1 MYMRIYNN
9 QLVKVFTTEDL
20 NSSEI
25 ISKIK
30 GREPAG
36 FTFRDENG
44 NIIFHNVDN
53 KISSRELQLMIRK
66 LKTTT
71 IAIKLKD
78 EEIIEYFYTIAK
90 TQLLEHKQEEYSEK
104 ELFNW
109 MNENIDSG
117 ILKSSVWNKSKVKVI
132 DKLTEENFIFVENHT

>member
-20 NSSEI
+20 SSSDI

-36 FTFRDENG
+36 FTFRDKDN
-44 NIIFHNVDN
+44 NIIFHDVDS
-53 KISSRELQLMIRK
+53 KISSKELQLMIRK

-71 IAIKLKD
+71 IAIKLTD
-78 EEIIEYFYTIAK
+78 EEIIEYFYNIAK
-90 TQLLEHKQEEYSEK
+90 TQILKHNQEKYSEEK
-104 ELFNW
+104 LFTW
-109 MNENIDSG
+109 MSENIDAG
-117 ILKSSVWNKSKVKVI
+117 IVKSSAWINSQTKVFK
-132 DKLTEENFIFVENHT
+132 KLKENGIIF

>member
-36 FTFRDENG
+36 FTFRDKDD
-44 NIIFHNVDN
+44 NIIFHNVDS

-71 IAIKLKD
+71 IAIKLTN
-78 EEIIEYFYTIAK
+78 EEIIEYFYSIAK
-90 TQLLEHKQEEYSEK
+90 TQLLKHKQEEYSEE

-109 MNENIDSG
+109 MNENMDSG
-117 ILKSSVWNKSKVKVI
+117 ILKSSVWDKSKAKVFN
-132 DKLTEENFIFVENHT
+132 KLIEEDFTIIKNHT

>member
-20 NSSEI
+20 NSSDI

-36 FTFRDENG
+36 FTFRDSQN
-44 NIIFHNVDN
+44 NIVFHNVDS
-53 KISSRELQLMIRK
+53 KISSKELQLMIRK

-71 IAIKLKD
+71 IAIKLTD
-78 EEIIEYFYTIAK
+78 EEVIEYFYNIAK
-90 TQLLEHKQEEYSEK
+90 TQILKHNQEKYSEEK
-104 ELFNW
+104 LFNW

-117 ILKSSVWNKSKVKVI
+117 IVKSSAWLNSKTKVLK
-132 DKLTEENFIFVENHT
+132 KLKENGIIF

>member
-20 NSSEI
+20 NSSDI

-36 FTFRDENG
+36 FTFRDKDN
-44 NIIFHNVDN
+44 NIIFHNVDS
-53 KISSRELQLMIRK
+53 KISSKELQLMIRK

-71 IAIKLKD
+71 IAIKLTD
-78 EEIIEYFYTIAK
+78 EEVIEYFYNIAK
-90 TQLLEHKQEEYSEK
+90 TQILKHNQEKYSEEK
-104 ELFNW
+104 LFKW

-117 ILKSSVWNKSKVKVI
+117 IVKSSVWINFKTKVFK
-132 DKLTEENFIFVENHT
+132 KLKENGIIF

>member
-20 NSSEI
+20 NSSDI

-36 FTFRDENG
+36 FTFRDEDN
-44 NIIFHNVDN
+44 NIIFHDVDS
-53 KISSRELQLMIRK
+53 KISSKELQLMIRK

-71 IAIKLKD
+71 IAIKLTD
-78 EEIIEYFYTIAK
+78 EEVIEYFYNIAK
-90 TQLLEHKQEEYSEK
+90 TQILKHNQEKYSEDK
-104 ELFNW
+104 LFTW

-117 ILKSSVWNKSKVKVI
+117 IVKSSAWINSQTKVFK
-132 DKLTEENFIFVENHT
+132 KLKENGIIF

>member
-20 NSSEI
+20 SSSDI

-36 FTFRDENG
+36 FTYRDDNN
-44 NIIFHNVDN
+44 NIIFHNIDS
-53 KISSRELQLMIRK
+53 KISSKELQLMIRK

-71 IAIKLKD
+71 IAIKLTD
-78 EEIIEYFYTIAK
+78 EEVIDYFYNIAK
-90 TQLLEHKQEEYSEK
+90 TQILKHNREKYSEEK
-104 ELFNW
+104 LFKW
-109 MNENIDSG
+109 MSENIDAG
-117 ILKSSVWNKSKVKVI
+117 IVKSSVWFNSQTKVLK
-132 DKLTEENFIFVENHT
+132 KLKENGIIF

>member
-9 QLVKVFTTEDL
+9 RLVKVFTTEDL

-25 ISKIK
+25 ISQIK

-36 FTFRDENG
+36 FTFRDKN
-44 NIIFHNVDN
+44 NNTIFYNVDS

-71 IAIKLKD
+71 IAIKLTD

-90 TQLLEHKQEEYSEK
+90 TQLLKHTQEEYSK
-104 ELFNW
+104 NELFNW
-109 MNENIDSG
+109 MNENMDAG
-117 ILKSSVWNKSKVKVI
+117 ILKSSVWAKLKVKVFERLRA
-132 DKLTEENFIFVENHT
+132 DGFTLL

>member
-20 NSSEI
+20 NSSDI

-36 FTFRDENG
+36 FTFRDKDN
-44 NIIFHNVDN
+44 NIIFHDVDS
-53 KISSRELQLMIRK
+53 KISSKELQLMIRK

-71 IAIKLKD
+71 IAIKLTD
-78 EEIIEYFYTIAK
+78 EEIIEYFYNIAK
-90 TQLLEHKQEEYSEK
+90 TQILKHNQEKYSEEK
-104 ELFNW
+104 LFTW
-109 MNENIDSG
+109 MSENIDAG
-117 ILKSSVWNKSKVKVI
+117 IVKSSAWINSQTKVFK
-132 DKLTEENFIFVENHT
+132 KLKENGIIF